1 MQSIPGTC
9 SICSLQEF
17 EVRDR
22 GAEFLEAPFTAG
34 NVGSEQVLMVTAS
47 RAPNIRRFHFLRLQ
61 RRAPSFTR
69 RFRPN
74 CSLSTPRR
82 RLPVAV
88 TIDPMRERSVSACR
102 SAERVLKP

>member
-34 NVGSEQVLMVTAS
+34 NVGNEQVLMVTAS

-61 RRAPSFTR
+61 RRAPEH
-69 RFRPN
+69 
-74 CSLSTPRR
+74 
-82 RLPVAV
+82 RLPAV
-88 TIDPMRERSVSACR
+88 LDPIVHYLLRAGGFLLRSQSTRCANGPSQRADRLNVS
-102 SAERVLKP
+102 